1 MSNLNQDFIW
11 GLTSFSGFTDVLD
24 TDYKIIR
31 LEHSI
36 FLAIRY
42 QLTYIRA
49 MKRDIPKSIREYMAN
64 IGRIGGK
71 AKGVGKGFASSEQ
84 ARAAVM
90 ARWNKVKSEQKEKT

>member
-1 MSNLNQDFIW
+1 
-11 GLTSFSGFTDVLD
+11 
-24 TDYKIIR
+24 
-31 LEHSI
+31 
-36 FLAIRY
+36 
-42 QLTYIRA
+42 